1 MEMAEANP
9 TKAVARKRRQQH
21 VVMAACG
28 LVLLAGIVAA
38 LLAFG
43 PNRDAAPEKFSN
55 EPVQFRAMGVKAP
68 LSADA
73 QRVARRF
80 VQTAVARKHLAEA
93 YDLVGPNLRGNL
105 TLEQWLTGNI
115 PVIPYPLE
123 TLQFAPFKIDYSNTT
138 DALLEVAL
146 LPKDGSGVKGQIFFL
161 GLKKVGAGGKERWVV
176 DSWVPRGSA
185 RVPTGDNN

>member
-55 EPVQFRAMGVKAP
+55 EPVQVPAKGVKAP